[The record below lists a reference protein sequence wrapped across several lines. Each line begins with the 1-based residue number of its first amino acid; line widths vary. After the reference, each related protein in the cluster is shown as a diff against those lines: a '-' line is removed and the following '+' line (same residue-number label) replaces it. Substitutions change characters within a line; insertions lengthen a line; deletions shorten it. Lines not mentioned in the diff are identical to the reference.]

1 MFGRSV
7 RRVVASS
14 RCPQRRKF
22 GGGGGGHA
30 DPELEAAK
38 AAALK
43 LRNARGMK
51 RDGVAWND
59 PAADAPFLKPRPP
72 GLAREDWEFS
82 WYLLMGGS
90 FVLLGL
96 GEFYRPDKGP
106 ENWARDEAEERM
118 RMEAAGETPERLHN
132 YAPGDKDRTVKYI
145 DSFTSAP
152 TFQEAEE

>member
-14 RCPQRRKF
+14 RCQRRNF
-22 GGGGGGHA
+22 GGGGHHA

-43 LRNARGMK
+43 LRNARGIK
-51 RDGVAWND
+51 RDAIAWND
-59 PAADAPFLKPRPP
+59 AAADAPFLKPRPP

-90 FVLLGL
+90 FVILGL

-106 ENWARDEAEERM
+106 ENWARDEAEERL
-118 RMEAAGETPERLHN
+118 RMEAAGEVPERLHN
-132 YAPGDKDRTVKYI
+132 YAPGIKDRTVTYSDNLFATPK
-145 DSFTSAP
+145 F
-152 TFQEAEE
+152 EEEDE